1 MASYSK
7 KIAKNIQKSR
17 LKCLLLILFSHWF
30 VRMGLWN
37 RMNGKKRKIIKLEE
51 IIELKEK
58 LKEKENLEV

>member
-37 RMNGKKRKIIKLEE
+37 RMNGKSTKQEVDGVHT
-51 IIELKEK
+51 
-58 LKEKENLEV
+58 ENNVAG